1 MHTFYVERTSAAL
14 MVDYSC
20 ALRLTGAIAVLTA
33 MSQSARAVIGSEHF
47 VVQDEH
53 VPIPEAAA
61 MRIERTM
68 DGLSTLYLAVDGTFC
83 GAIGNE
89 DPLRAGAVRA
99 LQDLRALGFKRLIM
113 LTGDNEHA
121 AARIAREA
129 VIIEFCADLLPA
141 RKHEIVE
148 QLQAESA
155 RVVMVGDGAN
165 DPPALSVANVGVAMG
180 SGTAIAKEVADI
192 TLSEGDLFSLVV
204 RRRLSQRLDS
214 RMSPRSTGSS

>member
-68 DGLSTLYLAVDGTFC
+68 DGLSTLYLAVDGTLC

-99 LQDLRALGFKRLIM
+99 LQDLRALGFRRLVM

-129 VIIEFCADLLPA
+129 VITEFCADLLPA

-148 QLQAESA
+148 QLQAEGA

-165 DPPALSVANVGVAMG
+165 DSPALSVANVGVAMG

-204 RRRLSQRLDS
+204 LCRLSQRLDS